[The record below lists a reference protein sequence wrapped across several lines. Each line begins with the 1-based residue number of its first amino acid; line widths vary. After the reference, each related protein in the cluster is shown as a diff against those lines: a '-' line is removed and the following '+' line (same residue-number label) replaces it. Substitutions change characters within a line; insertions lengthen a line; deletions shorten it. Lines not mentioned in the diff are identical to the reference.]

1 MINFQKIEGKVV
13 RYFGLKIVGEIQ
25 RDLEGNLLFCMFYF
39 VQENRNFDI
48 CVIEVKLQKIL
59 VIDKMGSLRFIYSGN
74 LVVKNIFKFLDIVID
89 SKSQIFIVDKLN
101 RCVYIIDKDGQ
112 FIRIIGGFDLEE
124 LISISVF
131 FEDNLWVGE
140 SKFGI
145 VKVIQYMKE

>member
-1 MINFQKIEGKVV
+1 
-13 RYFGLKIVGEIQ
+13 
-25 RDLEGNLLFCMFYF
+25 MFYF

>member
-39 VQENRNFDI
+39 VQENRNLDI

-101 RCVYIIDKDGQ
+101 RCVYIIDKDG
-112 FIRIIGGFDLEE
+112 
-124 LISISVF
+124 
-131 FEDNLWVGE
+131 
-140 SKFGI
+140 
-145 VKVIQYMKE
+145 